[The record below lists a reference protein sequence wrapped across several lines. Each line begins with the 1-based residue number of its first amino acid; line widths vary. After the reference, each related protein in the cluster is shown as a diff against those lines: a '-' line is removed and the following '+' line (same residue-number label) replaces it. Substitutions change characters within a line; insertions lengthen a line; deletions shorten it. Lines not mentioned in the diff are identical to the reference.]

1 MLKRI
6 LSIATMIATAS
17 LISGSALAAQ
27 QPTSQNGF
35 RPLSRPIHWNPVP
48 NFNTVVYFKVSA
60 GVYDPGH
67 IFEAASRWQSG
78 LGCFNDPACPTG
90 DMFDHQNTGLLF
102 AKSGATAD
110 LVAAIGSTTVKFGS
124 APLEF
129 GYDLRDGSHCGA
141 GAPRFN
147 VVTNDGVDHFIGC
160 ASPAPTSANHGTAWT
175 RMRWGDMSMSIMPP
189 AVPAFLPGNS
199 ITSVTLVFDEGT
211 DNGNGYAILDN
222 IEVNGIIVG
231 RQPCIPSK
239 PPC

>member
-90 DMFDHQNTGLLF
+90 DMFEHQNTGLLF
-102 AKSGATAD
+102 AKSG
-110 LVAAIGSTTVKFGS
+110 
-124 APLEF
+124 
-129 GYDLRDGSHCGA
+129 
-141 GAPRFN
+141 
-147 VVTNDGVDHFIGC
+147 
-160 ASPAPTSANHGTAWT
+160 
-175 RMRWGDMSMSIMPP
+175 
-189 AVPAFLPGNS
+189 
-199 ITSVTLVFDEGT
+199 
-211 DNGNGYAILDN
+211 
-222 IEVNGIIVG
+222 
-231 RQPCIPSK
+231 
-239 PPC
+239 